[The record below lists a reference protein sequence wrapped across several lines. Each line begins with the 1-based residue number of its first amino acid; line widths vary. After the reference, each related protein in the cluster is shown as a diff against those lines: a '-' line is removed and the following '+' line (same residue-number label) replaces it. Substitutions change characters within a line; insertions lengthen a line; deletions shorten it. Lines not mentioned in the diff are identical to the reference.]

1 MFNIVKYQ
9 KNENYYTA
17 RYHFVPVGREDY
29 IQKSKTINNE
39 TRMRKKLK
47 HLYIVGGITKQ
58 CNCSGK
64 QCGGPQKLK
73 IGLLYGSAIALLNIY

>member
-39 TRMRKKLK
+39 TRMRKNWST
-47 HLYIVGGITKQ
+47 YT
-58 CNCSGK
+58 
-64 QCGGPQKLK
+64 
-73 IGLLYGSAIALLNIY
+73 LLVELQSSAIALENSVEDLKN

>member
-39 TRMRKKLK
+39 TRMRK
-47 HLYIVGGITKQ
+47 
-58 CNCSGK
+58 N
-64 QCGGPQKLK
+64 
-73 IGLLYGSAIALLNIY
+73 